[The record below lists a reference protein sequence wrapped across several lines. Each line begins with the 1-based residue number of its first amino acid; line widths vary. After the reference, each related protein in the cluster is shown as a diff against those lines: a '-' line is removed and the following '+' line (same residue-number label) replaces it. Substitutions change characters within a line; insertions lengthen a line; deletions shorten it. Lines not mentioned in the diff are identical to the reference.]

1 MNALV
6 SLLQRAISTGATKV
20 GPALFS
26 KFNKVFGT
34 NVKNVGGAT
43 AALSKLAPSR
53 KTITDLVN
61 VIGTGWLGYEVSNL
75 SDTMIRQIA
84 STESEKLGTT
94 ELANLIR
101 SAVNIAD
108 GLLGATYDK
117 DDLAKAAGQI
127 LDGNISNN
135 DGDSKLSAED
145 MYLEENARIAQRVAY
160 TEVRSGKVRDIADKY
175 NSMKNRLTRASQLL
189 GLTPVQTIELAELLR
204 DIDLSYE
211 GLI

>member
-6 SLLQRAISTGATKV
+6 SLFQRAISTGAAKA

-26 KFNKVFGT
+26 KFNKLFGT
-34 NVKNVGGAT
+34 NVKSVGGAT
-43 AALSKLAPSR
+43 TALSKLAPSR

-61 VIGTGWLGYEVSNL
+61 VIGTGWLGYEVSEL
-75 SDTMIRQIA
+75 SDSMVRQIA

-94 ELANLIR
+94 DLANLIK
-101 SAVNIAD
+101 SAVIVAD
-108 GLLGATYDK
+108 NLLGVNYDK

-127 LDGNISNN
+127 LDGNIANN

-145 MYLEENARIAQRVAY
+145 MYLEENARIAQRVAF
-160 TEVRSGKVRDIADKY
+160 TEVRSEKVRNIADQY
-175 NSMKNRLTRASQLL
+175 NSMKGRLTRASQLL